1 MAFQWFALSRST
13 SHVAAL
19 LNDLTHGISSAVIA
33 LRFHRGLAQGL
44 VEIVRHLQT
53 IRKDC
58 SSVKQVVLSGGVF
71 QNELLAQMSEAKFK
85 KQDLSILDLQ
95 KFLVTMAVSA

>member
-1 MAFQWFALSRST
+1 
-13 SHVAAL
+13 
-19 LNDLTHGISSAVIA
+19 
-33 LRFHRGLAQGL
+33 
-44 VEIVRHLQT
+44 HLQT

-85 KQDLSILDLQ
+85 KQDLSIFRPAKVPCNDGGISLGQAAIAAARILS
-95 KFLVTMAVSA
+95 T